1 MRFAITAGLLACAFM
16 FPSATLAQAGKRT
29 IDGDWAI
36 NFTIPMETPA
46 GATALVVPEAEAKV
60 LAAKVGAAL
69 AAEFAAD
76 LDPELPMLVEHSDG
90 LPIVRG
96 QRRSRVV
103 IQPADGILPYTPEA
117 RKSLSDPPPPG
128 SYDNPEQRPNA
139 ERCLV
144 GSGQAPLVNFS
155 LDSQIQIVAT
165 ADHVAIHSEYGDDVR
180 IIALN
185 KPHAPKALWSR
196 LGSSIGHWEGETLVV
211 ETIGMPDSDRV
222 RLAPTLLV
230 SGDAKVVERFTPISD
245 REMLYQFTVVD
256 PKTFSGPWLAEF
268 SWFRARTPIYEHACH
283 EGNYS
288 LRNILLGA
296 RQQEEDAKAGGAAR

>member
-1 MRFAITAGLLACAFM
+1 MRMWIAAGVFACVVGLAATAK
-16 FPSATLAQAGKRT
+16 AQSRKPT
-29 IDGDWAI
+29 IDGDWAV
-36 NFTIPMETPA
+36 NFTIPLETPA
-46 GATALVVPEAEAKV
+46 GVTSLVVREDEAKV
-60 LAAKVGAAL
+60 IAAKVGAAL

-96 QRRSRVV
+96 QRRSRAV
-103 IQPADGILPYTPEA
+103 IQPADGMLPYTPAA
-117 RKSLSDPPPPG
+117 RKSLSEPPPPG
-128 SYDNPEQRPNA
+128 SFDNPEQRPNP

-144 GSGQAPLVNFS
+144 GQGQAPLVNFS

-165 ADHVAIHSEYGDDVR
+165 RDHVAIHSEYGDDVR

-185 KPHAPKALWSR
+185 TPHAPKALWSR
-196 LGSSIGHWEGETLVV
+196 LGSSIGHWEGETLVI
-211 ETIGMPDSDRV
+211 ETIGMPDGDRV

-230 SGDAKVVERFTPISD
+230 SGDAKVIERFTPIS
-245 REMLYQFTVVD
+245 EHELLYQFTVID

-268 SWFRARTPIYEHACH
+268 SWFRAKKPIYEHACH

-288 LRNILLGA
+288 LRNILSGA
-296 RQQEEDAKAGGAAR
+296 RHLEAEAKLAAAAR